1 MLNRNRTI
9 KLDKPAFSLVETIT
23 VLVITALVLIAI
35 INIYNRVKTAS
46 LSVQTML
53 EKNDLPTEILQRLA
67 EDIDRLAVPGFETT
81 INIEHRLDGAYQIC
95 RLTITNLIYDSK
107 DKPQTFEQIIW
118 QTHIDPLY
126 DGMSLY
132 RLHTGMNIERK
143 VTAEIG
149 DSPLEDG
156 EVFIRLCTGITNF
169 TIKVLNDDS
178 LLDRWVTNV
187 LPKAVVA
194 EISFAPFQENEFG
207 ESEIPQNELLSRTI
221 AIDRTRSI
229 AFEFIAK
236 DLSMYESDPNSPDPY
251 VDPNMIE

>member
-1 MLNRNRTI
+1 MVNSKKTKLNNKAYT
-9 KLDKPAFSLVETIT
+9 LVETVT
-23 VLVITALVLIAI
+23 VLVISALVLIAL

-46 LSVQTML
+46 ASVRNII
-53 EKNDLPTEILQRLA
+53 EKNDLPNEILQRLA

-81 INIEHRLDGAYQIC
+81 VNIEHRLDGVYQVC
-95 RLTITNLIYDSK
+95 RLTITNLIYDTK

-149 DSPLEDG
+149 DPPLEDG
-156 EVFIRLCTGITNF
+156 EVFVRLCTGITNF
-169 TIKVLNDDS
+169 TVKVLNNDS
-178 LLDRWVTNV
+178 LIDRWVTKT

-207 ESEIPQNELLSRTI
+207 ELEIPQSKIVSRAI
-221 AIDRTRSI
+221 AVDRTRSI
-229 AFEFIAK
+229 ALEFVAK
-236 DLSMYESDPNSPDPY
+236 DFSTYDPNSTDSY
-251 VDPNMIE
+251 SDPNMIE